1 MAAGIRRRKL
11 IGHRRRVEDEGED
24 EGGPDQLDL
33 DDDSLSDG
41 SLASDDVD
49 AADDSDTSNV
59 EDASPTR
66 PPVKKK
72 IGGRTA
78 STNGNRKAHSKP
90 TPSSAPQKHPKS
102 SNDTVSDTEFML
114 NGLSLSDK
122 NAPVEEVEFEGAP
135 KSPAKAPAPI
145 VVSSNSVLAP
155 ARDGSQGPPGDRRRT
170 EHEEYRR
177 KRDEDPSFVPNRGA
191 FFMHDHR
198 HAGPSAN
205 GFRPFGRPSRGRGR
219 GIGGPFAPTK

>member
-1 MAAGIRRRKL
+1 MAAPVRRRKL

-24 EGGPDQLDL
+24 EGGPDQLDI

-41 SLASDDVD
+41 SLASDDID

-59 EDASPTR
+59 EDTSPTA
-66 PPVKKK
+66 PPIKKVA
-72 IGGRTA
+72 GRTA
-78 STNGNRKAHSKP
+78 STNGARKALPKSSSGAAPKHS
-90 TPSSAPQKHPKS
+90 KS
-102 SNDTVSDTEFML
+102 SNDVVADTEFML
-114 NGLSLSDK
+114 SGLTIADK
-122 NAPVEEVEFEGAP
+122 TVTTQEIEVEDSP
-135 KSPAKAPAPI
+135 KSPAKAAPPI
-145 VVSSNSVLAP
+145 IVSSNLVSIP
-155 ARDGSQGPPGDRRRT
+155 GHDGSQAPSGDRRRN

-205 GFRPFGRPSRGRGR
+205 GFRPFGRSTRGRGR
-219 GIGGPFAPTK
+219 GIGGPFAPAK

>member
-1 MAAGIRRRKL
+1 MAAPLRRRKL

-24 EGGPDQLDL
+24 EGGPEQFDV

-41 SLASDDVD
+41 SLASDDID
-49 AADDSDTSNV
+49 AGDSDTSNV
-59 EDASPTR
+59 EDTPL
-66 PPVKKK
+66 
-72 IGGRTA
+72 
-78 STNGNRKAHSKP
+78 
-90 TPSSAPQKHPKS
+90 TPSAKKRINARKSYSEPQGSSAVPKYPKSTDNVVSDPEFMMNGLSMTTETSVPVQAAQAQVEDSPKS
-102 SNDTVSDTEFML
+102 SVNVS
-114 NGLSLSDK
+114 
-122 NAPVEEVEFEGAP
+122 
-135 KSPAKAPAPI
+135 API
-145 VVSSNSVLAP
+145 VVSSNSVSAP
-155 ARDGSQGPPGDRRRT
+155 GRDSSQGPIGGRRRN

-219 GIGGPFAPTK
+219 GMAGSFAPAK

>member
-1 MAAGIRRRKL
+1 MASGTRRRKL
-11 IGHRRRVEDEGED
+11 IGHKRRVEDEGED
-24 EGGPDQLDL
+24 EGGPDQLDV

-59 EDASPTR
+59 EDASPTS

-72 IGGRTA
+72 MAGRTA
-78 STNGNRKAHSKP
+78 TSNGTKKAHPKP
-90 TPSSAPQKHPKS
+90 PPGPTVPQHS
-102 SNDTVSDTEFML
+102 ISTADAVSDTEFMM
-114 NGLSLSDK
+114 NGLNISDK
-122 NAPVEEVEFEGAP
+122 QTPVQEVEFEDAP
-135 KSPAKAPAPI
+135 TSSVKATAPI
-145 VVSSNSVLAP
+145 VVSSDAMLP
-155 ARDGSQGPPGDRRRT
+155 PTRDGAQGPPGDRRRT

-177 KRDEDPSFVPNRGA
+177 KRDEDPSFVPNRGS

-219 GIGGPFAPTK
+219 GVGGPFAPTK